1 MRVGIGYDVHPLVK
15 GRKLIL
21 GGVKIPFEKGL
32 DGHSDAD
39 VLIHAV
45 MDALLGAAG
54 LEDIGTYFPN
64 TDPQYKDISSVVLL
78 EQTHELIRSRGWKV
92 GNIDVTILAEAPKL
106 APSIPAMRQKIAD
119 ALYVSFGQIG
129 IKATTCE
136 GLGFVGRKEG
146 MAAHAIALLLPLHE

>member
-1 MRVGIGYDVHPLVK
+1 MRVGIGYDVHPFVK

-21 GGVKIPFEKGL
+21 GGVTIPFGKGL
-32 DGHSDAD
+32 GGHSDAD

-64 TDPQYKDISSVVLL
+64 TDPQYKDISSIVLL
-78 EQTHELIRSRGWKV
+78 EQTHELIISQGWKI
-92 GNIDVTILAEAPKL
+92 GNIDVTVLAEAPKL
-106 APSIPAMRQKIAD
+106 APVIPEMRQYIAD
-119 ALYVSFGQIG
+119 TLDMSLGQIS

-146 MAAHAIALLLPLHE
+146 IAAHAVALLLSLHE